1 MKKTIFSIMFAMV
14 LGCCM
19 TSCNNTT
26 TQGAE
31 VDSTLVDS
39 IAIDSIDS
47 TVVDSLGQLT
57 VDSVC
62 AE

>member
-26 TQGAE
+26 TQGTE
-31 VDSTLVDS
+31 VDSTLVEL
-39 IAIDSIDS
+39 ANIDSIDS
-47 TVVDSLGQLT
+47 VVVDSLGQV
-57 VDSVC
+57 VDSIC
-62 AE
+62 AD